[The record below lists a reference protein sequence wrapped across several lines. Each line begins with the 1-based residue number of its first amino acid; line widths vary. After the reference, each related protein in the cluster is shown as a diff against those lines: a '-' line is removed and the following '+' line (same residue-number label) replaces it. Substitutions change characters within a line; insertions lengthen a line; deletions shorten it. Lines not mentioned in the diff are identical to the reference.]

1 MNVHVTSDLDV
12 TAADAV
18 DAGSL
23 LALQELATG
32 TMLLESQS
40 FVALPAG
47 VAAAVLRDATGAA
60 LAVTLGTIPA
70 GTRLQGRLS
79 VVYGAL

>member
-12 TAADAV
+12 TVADALT
-18 DAGSL
+18 APGM
-23 LALQELATG
+23 LALQALDAG
-32 TMLLESQS
+32 TQVLESQS
-40 FVALPAG
+40 FVHLPAG
-47 VAAAVLRDATGAA
+47 VEAAVLRDAQGAS

-70 GTRLQGRLS
+70 GTRLHGRLS